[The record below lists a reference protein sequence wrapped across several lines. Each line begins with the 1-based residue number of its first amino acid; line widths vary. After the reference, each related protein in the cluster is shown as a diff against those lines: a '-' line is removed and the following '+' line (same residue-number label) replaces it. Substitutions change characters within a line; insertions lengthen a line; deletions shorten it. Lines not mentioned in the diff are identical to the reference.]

1 MHKPL
6 SLGFIGGGINSAIGQ
21 THKIASQMDGHF
33 KLVAGCFSR
42 DEVINLQTGQQWGLE
57 PEKIYHDAMELL
69 EQCHNELDALVILT
83 PTPVH
88 REIILACLE
97 YRLPVICEKA
107 LVATV
112 EEAQE
117 IADEVER
124 LAGKLFVTYNYSGY
138 PMIRELRERLLSGE
152 LGKIQQVMVEM
163 PQEGF
168 ARLRADGSAATPQ
181 SWRCSDGPI
190 PTVSLDLGVHVHHM
204 VEFLTN
210 KQALDVYAVNST
222 FARIPGVV
230 DTVHIVSRYTDDL
243 VCNYWY
249 GKAAMGYRNGLR
261 IRVYGSEGSAEWV
274 QMDPEVLRMSDS
286 AGRISL
292 VDRTSGEN
300 RVAHHDRYCRF
311 KAGHPAGFI
320 EAFANYYADIAAS
333 LRGQATVYS
342 AGADTALR
350 GLAFLQKTQQS
361 ALSSSR
367 VCLKNPA
374 NS

>member
-1 MHKPL
+1 MFKPL
-6 SLGFIGGGINSAIGQ
+6 SLGFIGGGVNSAIGQ

-33 KLVAGCFSR
+33 RLIAGCFSR
-42 DEVINLQTGQQWGLE
+42 DQAINLQTGQQWGIA
-57 PEKIYHDAMELL
+57 PENIYRDAMMLL
-69 EQCHNELDALVILT
+69 AERHNDLDALVILT
-83 PTPVH
+83 PTPAH

-112 EEAQE
+112 AEAQE
-117 IADEVER
+117 ISDEVER

-138 PMIRELRERLLSGE
+138 PMVRELRERLQSGE
-152 LGKIQQVMVEM
+152 LGRIQQVMVEM

-168 ARLRADGSAATPQ
+168 ARVRADGSPATPQ
-181 SWRCSDGPI
+181 SWRCSDGSI

-222 FARIPGVV
+222 FARIPDVV

-249 GKAAMGYRNGLR
+249 GKAALGYRNGLR
-261 IRVYGSEGSAEWV
+261 IRVFGSEGSAEWV
-274 QMDPEVLRMSDS
+274 QMDPEVLRMSDN
-286 AGRISL
+286 AGRLSL
-292 VDRTSGEN
+292 VDRTCSGN
-300 RVAHHDRYCRF
+300 HVAHHERYCRF

-333 LRGQATVYS
+333 LRGEETNYA

-361 ALSSSR
+361 TLLASR
-367 VCLKNPA
+367 VDI
-374 NS
+374 